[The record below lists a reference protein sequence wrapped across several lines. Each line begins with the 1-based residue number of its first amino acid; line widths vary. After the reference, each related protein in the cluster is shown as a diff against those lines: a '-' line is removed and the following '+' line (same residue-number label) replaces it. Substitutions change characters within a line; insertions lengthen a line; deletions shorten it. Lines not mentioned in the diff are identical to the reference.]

1 MSYAH
6 LDPNDPAVFDA
17 LKDVMNPKTSTNWV
31 LFGYVPKTARLKVVD
46 TGDGDVSEITE
57 LVSDGKLMFAYL
69 RKEMSETWKYVL
81 IAWCGDGVP
90 ANIKGFFPTHK
101 EEMEAF
107 LRKNNFNYAAMIS
120 AREESDLE
128 EAEIVKALNKTSTF
142 IRART
147 AKDKPVEKL
156 DDVRNRYWTNQ
167 RQQEK
172 QDKEAFA
179 ARKKQKEA
187 EAQASLESDRV
198 RMQRQAEALLAER
211 EAEREQAAERFREEE
226 AERTQRQNAY
236 FESQHNRVM
245 AETDRSGAP
254 TSDYGSDRAPAP
266 VSRGKAAAR
275 FMSACQQQDEP
286 KPAPRA
292 APRPAGRRPAPA
304 PQPEPEP
311 EPEPEPAQEE
321 SSWGATETYEEQPAA
336 EETYEEQPAEETY
349 EEQPAEETYEE
360 QPAEETYEE
369 QPAEETYEE
378 QPAEETYD
386 DQGGAQGGEGQA
398 RALYDY
404 EAAQEGDLEFHEGDI
419 INLIDTSDPSGWWVG
434 ELNGYQGNFPSNFV
448 ERI

>member
-17 LKDVMNPKTSTNWV
+17 LKDVMDSKTSTNWA

-46 TGDGDVSEITE
+46 KGDGDVSEVTE

-69 RKEMSETWKYVL
+69 RKEMSETWKFVL

-101 EEMEAF
+101 EEMEGF
-107 LRKNNFNYAAMIS
+107 LHKHNFPYAAMIS
-120 AREESDLE
+120 AREESDLD

-156 DDVRNRYWTNQ
+156 DDVRNRYWTKQ
-167 RQQEK
+167 RETDSKFK
-172 QDKEAFA
+172 QDQI
-179 ARKKQKEA
+179 ARQKQKEA
-187 EAQASLESDRV
+187 DAQADLESERL
-198 RMQRQAEALLAER
+198 RMQRHAEDVLAQR
-211 EAEREQAAERFREEE
+211 EAEREQAAETFRQEE

-236 FESQHNRVM
+236 FQSQHDRVM
-245 AETDRSGAP
+245 EETERNYAAADAAASANQ
-254 TSDYGSDRAPAP
+254 SSAAP
-266 VSRGKAAAR
+266 VSRGNAAAR
-275 FMSACQQQDEP
+275 FMAACQQPEQSSP
-286 KPAPRA
+286 
-292 APRPAGRRPAPA
+292 APRPAVRRAAPA
-304 PQPEPEP
+304 A
-311 EPEPEPAQEE
+311 EPEPAQD
-321 SSWGATETYEEQPAA
+321 SWGSGETYDEQPATETYEEQPAESYDQPA
-336 EETYEEQPAEETY
+336 ETYDEQPAESY
-349 EEQPAEETYEE
+349 DEQPAES
-360 QPAEETYEE
+360 
-369 QPAEETYEE
+369 
-378 QPAEETYD
+378 YD
-386 DQGGAQGGEGQA
+386 DQSGAAGGEGQA

-404 EAAQEGDLEFHEGDI
+404 EAAQDGDLAFHEGDV

>member
-6 LDPNDPAVFDA
+6 LDPNDPAVFEA
-17 LKDVMNPKTSTNWV
+17 LQDVMNPKTSTNWV

-46 TGDGDVSEITE
+46 QGDGDVSEITE

-69 RKEMSETWKYVL
+69 RKEMSETWKFVL

-120 AREESDLE
+120 AREESDLD

-147 AKDKPVEKL
+147 ARDKPVEKL
-156 DDVRNRYWTNQ
+156 DDVRNRYWTKQ
-167 RQQEK
+167 RQEDAK
-172 QDKEAFA
+172 DKEAFA
-179 ARKKQKEA
+179 ARKKAKEA
-187 EAQASLESDRV
+187 EAQASLESERV
-198 RMQRQAEALLAER
+198 RMQRHAESVLAQR
-211 EAEREQAAERFREEE
+211 EAERNQAAERFREEE
-226 AERTQRQNAY
+226 DERTQKQNAY
-236 FESQHNRVM
+236 FQSQHDRVM
-245 AETDRSGAP
+245 AETDRSGV
-254 TSDYGSDRAPAP
+254 TSEYSGESRGPAP

-292 APRPAGRRPAPA
+292 APRPAVRRAA

-321 SSWGATETYEEQPAA
+321 SSWGNTETYEEPAAQETYEEQPAEETYEEQPAA

-360 QPAEETYEE
+360 QPAEETY
-369 QPAEETYEE
+369 
-378 QPAEETYD
+378 D
-386 DQGGAQGGEGQA
+386 DQGAGGLGQA

-434 ELNGYQGNFPSNFV
+434 ELNGVQGNFPSNFV
-448 ERI
+448 EQI

>member
-17 LKDVMNPKTSTNWV
+17 LKDVMNPRSNTNWV

-46 TGDGDVSEITE
+46 TGEGDVSEITE

-120 AREESDLE
+120 AREESDLD

-147 AKDKPVEKL
+147 AKDKPAEKL
-156 DDVRNRYWTNQ
+156 DDVRNAYWTKQ
-167 RQQEK
+167 R
-172 QDKEAFA
+172 KEEASYKESMA
-179 ARKKQKEA
+179 QRKKEKEA
-187 EAQASLESDRV
+187 EAQASLESERI
-198 RMQRQAEALLAER
+198 RMQRHAESVLAQR
-211 EAEREQAAERFREEE
+211 EAERQQEAERFQEEE

-236 FESQHNRVM
+236 FEAQHNRVM
-245 AETDRSGAP
+245 GDMEAHDARINSGAG
-254 TSDYGSDRAPAP
+254 DAPAP
-266 VSRGKAAAR
+266 ISRGKAAAR

-286 KPAPRA
+286 KPAPRS
-292 APRPAGRRPAPA
+292 APRPAARR
-304 PQPEPEP
+304 
-311 EPEPEPAQEE
+311 PEPEPAQEE
-321 SSWGATETYEEQPAA
+321 SSWGATETYEQPA
-336 EETYEEQPAEETY
+336 EETYEQPAEETYEQPAEETY

-360 QPAEETYEE
+360 QPAES
-369 QPAEETYEE
+369 
-378 QPAEETYD
+378 YD
-386 DQGGAQGGEGQA
+386 DAGAAGGEGQA
-398 RALYDY
+398 RAIYDY
-404 EAAQEGDLEFHEGDI
+404 AGEQEGDLAFNEGDI
-419 INLIDTSDPSGWWVG
+419 INLIDTSDPDGWWVG
-434 ELNGYQGNFPSNFV
+434 ELNGVQGNFPSNFV
-448 ERI
+448 ERC